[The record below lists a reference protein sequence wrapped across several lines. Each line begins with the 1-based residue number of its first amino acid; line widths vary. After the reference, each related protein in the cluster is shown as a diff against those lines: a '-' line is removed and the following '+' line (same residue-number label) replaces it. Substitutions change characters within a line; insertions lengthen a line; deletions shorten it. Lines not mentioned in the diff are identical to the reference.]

1 MAVLTGSAGV
11 FNHYPNGY
19 MWTGSGEREVVKYVP
34 FPTPFD
40 GPPSVLAA
48 LETVDDPHAAERQV
62 NVDVQDVTNVGFH
75 VRVST
80 SADTKLAAVS
90 VAWLAVK

>member
-40 GPPSVLAA
+40 APPSVLAA
-48 LETVDDPHAAERQV
+48 LETVDDAAKRQV
-62 NVDVQDVTNVGFH
+62 NVDVQDVSNDGFY

-80 SADTKLAAVS
+80 SADTRLAAAS

>member
-19 MWTGSGEREVVKYVP
+19 MWTGTGEREVVKYVP

-40 GPPSVLAA
+40 APPSVLAA
-48 LETVDDPHAAERQV
+48 LETVDDPHPAMRQV
-62 NVDVQDVTNVGFH
+62 NVDVQNVTNDGFH

-80 SADTKLAAVS
+80 SADIKLAAAS
-90 VAWLAVK
+90 VVWLAVK

>member
-34 FPTPFD
+34 FPKPFD
-40 GPPSVLAA
+40 EPPSVMAA
-48 LETVDDPHAAERQV
+48 LETVDDPNAAERHV
-62 NVDVQDVTNVGFH
+62 NVDVQDVSTDGFH

-80 SADTKLAAVS
+80 SADTKLAAAS

>member
-19 MWTGSGEREVVKYVP
+19 MLTGSGEREVVKYIP

-40 GPPSVLAA
+40 GPPSVLAT
-48 LETVDDPHAAERQV
+48 LETVDESNAAERRV
-62 NVDVQDVTNVGFH
+62 NVDVQDVTNDGFH
-75 VRVST
+75 VRVSA
-80 SADTKLAAVS
+80 SADTKLAAAS

>member
-40 GPPSVLAA
+40 APPSVLAA
-48 LETVDDPHAAERQV
+48 LETAEDPDPAKPQV
-62 NVDVQDVTNVGFH
+62 NVDVQDVTNDGFH

-80 SADTKLAAVS
+80 SADTRLAAAS

>member
-34 FPTPFD
+34 FPTPFEA
-40 GPPSVLAA
+40 PPSVLAT
-48 LETVDDPHAAERQV
+48 LETVNVPHGAERQV
-62 NVDVQDVTNVGFH
+62 NVDVQDVTSAGFH

-80 SADTKLAAVS
+80 SADTKLAAAS

>member
-40 GPPSVLAA
+40 APPSVLAA
-48 LETVDDPHAAERQV
+48 LETVDDRHAAKRQV
-62 NVDVQDVTNVGFH
+62 NVDVQDVTNDGFH

-80 SADTKLAAVS
+80 SADTRLAAAS